1 MAFEDIKAE
10 LALLFEQMVNQPQDA
25 HEIRGLVREKL
36 NELKAQ
42 GLPLPEDLVE
52 LEQRLDKDLGA

>member
-10 LALLFEQMVNQPQDA
+10 IALLFEQMVTQPQDA
-25 HEIRGLVREKL
+25 HEIRETVREKL
-36 NELKAQ
+36 NELKAA

-52 LEQRLDKDLGA
+52 LEKRIEQDFDS